1 MIFKSDW
8 TKAQLSDKELF
19 EYIGNMNNIPPILP
33 EQVIDIKTDADNLAF
48 TIQGMGSIALQV
60 TKREPNKLIQLSPTG
75 KTPFQFVLNIYIRD
89 TESPS
94 HQVTKS
100 ESMSESMSESGSM
113 SESMSESVSECC
125 FEIDANLNPLM
136 QMMASRPLQNLVN
149 MMSAEFRNLRI

>member
-33 EQVIDIKTDADNLAF
+33 EQVINIKTDADNLAF

-89 TESPS
+89 TESLS
-94 HQVTKS
+94 HRVTK
-100 ESMSESMSESGSM
+100 SMSESV

-149 MMSAEFRNLRI
+149 MMSAEFKNLRI

>member
-33 EQVIDIKTDADNLAF
+33 EQVINIKTDADNLAF

-89 TESPS
+89 TESLS
-94 HQVTKS
+94 HRVTK
-100 ESMSESMSESGSM
+100 
-113 SESMSESVSECC
+113 SMSESVSECC

-149 MMSAEFRNLRI
+149 MMSAEFKNLRI